1 MKIFIMRHGD
11 AVATAKGET
20 DAERRLSRE
29 GELEVATNANWL
41 AEQLAGDAL
50 SLALVSPYTRA
61 QQTATIVHSL
71 VKSNVQETC
80 KDITPDSSAE
90 QFLDYLT
97 ARLALAAEQ
106 KHEIASV
113 LIVSHMPFVSYLV
126 SEFDP
131 RIQPPIF
138 PTAGIAEIDYDVDSA
153 KGKLANLIIADRCV

>member
-11 AVATAKGET
+11 ALATAKGET

-41 AEQLAGDAL
+41 AEHGQGQAI
-50 SLALVSPYTRA
+50 SLALVSPYARA
-61 QQTATIVHSL
+61 QQTATIVYSL
-71 VKSNVQETC
+71 VKSNAQETC
-80 KDITPDSSAE
+80 SDITPDSSAE
-90 QFLDYLT
+90 QFADYLK

-106 KHEIASV
+106 KDDIDSV

-126 SEFDP
+126 SELDP

-138 PTAGIAEIDYDVDSA
+138 PTAGIAEIDYDVA
-153 KGKLANLIIADRCV
+153 TATGKLANLIIADRCV